1 MFKINSKIKYLV
13 QKYIVDV
20 KKKKKEYG
28 RPTDSLKKRLLWV
41 SNNVQNDRVQIMN
54 FSLRKTV

>member
-20 KKKKKEYG
+20 KKKKKKQYG
-28 RPTDSLKKRLLWV
+28 RPTDFLKKMVVSFQQCAKWV
-41 SNNVQNDRVQIMN
+41 QVIN
-54 FSLRKTV
+54 FLLRKTV

>member
-28 RPTDSLKKRLLWV
+28 RPTDSLKKRLL
-41 SNNVQNDRVQIMN
+41 
-54 FSLRKTV
+54 